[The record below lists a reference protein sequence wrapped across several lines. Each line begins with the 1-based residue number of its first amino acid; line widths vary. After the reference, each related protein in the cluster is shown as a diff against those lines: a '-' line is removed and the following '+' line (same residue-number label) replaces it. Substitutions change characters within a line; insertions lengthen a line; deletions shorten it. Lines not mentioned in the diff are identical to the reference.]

1 MKILRYGE
9 IGDERPGILD
19 QDGKIRSLRPVVRDI
34 DASLLAPDALRFLE
48 ALDPR
53 KLPLVQEPARIA
65 PPVAQFRQIIAIG
78 LNYRDHATESGAQ
91 IPQEPVVFQ
100 KSVSS
105 IAGPDDDITLPANA
119 LKADWEVEL
128 GIVIGTRASHVDAA
142 HAQDYIAG
150 YCLANDISERHWQ
163 LERGGQWGKG
173 KSYDSF
179 TPVGPWL
186 VTRSE
191 LQDPNALSLTLDVN
205 GVRKQ
210 NGSTS
215 DMIFDVNT
223 IVSYLSQ
230 MMTLA
235 PGDLIITGTPAG
247 VGMGAKPQQF
257 LKAGDRVTMT
267 GTGLGTQSHAV
278 VAV

>member
-19 QDGKIRSLRPVVRDI
+19 QDGQIRSLRPVVHDI

-53 KLPLVQEPARIA
+53 KLPLVRDAGRIA

-91 IPQEPVVFQ
+91 IPEEPVVFQ

-105 IAGPDDDITLPANA
+105 IAGPDDDITLPADA
-119 LKADWEVEL
+119 LKTDWEVEL
-128 GIVIGTRASHVDAA
+128 GIVIGSRASHVDASQ
-142 HAQDYIAG
+142 AQNHIAG
-150 YCLANDISERHWQ
+150 YCLANDVSERHWQ

-186 VTRSE
+186 VTCSE
-191 LQDPNALSLTLDVN
+191 LKDPASLSLTLDVN

-257 LKAGDRVTMT
+257 LKAGDRITMA